1 MNRFS
6 QWLALATLASALW
19 SAPLAVQAQA
29 PAPSGPHAAILMYQG
44 TDHEAWLLGR
54 ARKECSVTLC
64 TSMAPTGA
72 GPFFKEFEKKY
83 GI

>member
-29 PAPSGPHAAILMYQG
+29 PTPSCQHDAIFMYQG
-44 TDHEAWLLGR
+44 TDREAWLLGS
-54 ARKECSVTLC
+54 ARKEGLWWSSYFVHINGTD
-64 TSMAPTGA
+64 
-72 GPFFKEFEKKY
+72 
-83 GI
+83 